1 LLLLDTCAFL
11 WLVGQQ
17 QHLSETAKLILSKNS
32 GSLFISA
39 ISAFEIGLKTQK
51 GLLDLP
57 MPVILWWR
65 KATELHG
72 INALSI
78 DCDVAICATQ
88 LSNLHRDPAD
98 RIIIATAMVHK
109 LKIITPDRHIK
120 SYSDIET
127 VW

>member
-1 LLLLDTCAFL
+1 MLLLDTCTFL

-17 QHLSETAKLILSKNS
+17 QHLSEKARKVLVENS

-39 ISAFEIGLKTQK
+39 ISAFEIGVKSQK

-57 MPVILWWR
+57 MSVTSWWR
-65 KATELHG
+65 KAVELHG
-72 INALSI
+72 IDLLSV
-78 DCDVAICATQ
+78 DCDVALSATQ
-88 LSNLHRDPAD
+88 LPNLHRDPAD
-98 RIIIATAMVHK
+98 RIIVATAMIHQ

-120 SYSDIET
+120 AYPEIET